1 MAEAPA
7 AVHHVGMTV
16 LTPRPT
22 TADLVRGV
30 VVAVLAILQV
40 LVSAFGGS
48 AIGAVARDYDNPA
61 AGRGWAFAIW
71 GPIYL
76 GVLVYAGYALLPGQR
91 GREVHRRIG
100 WWVAAT
106 AVLNPLWIAA
116 FSNRWVV
123 TAEALLVL
131 LVLALAVVYG
141 RLSRS
146 VADGW
151 PERLATR
158 LPLAIYLGW
167 SSAAL
172 VLGLMAA
179 GVAVGLPSDGVLPQ
193 VAAIL
198 LLVILTAVALSVVG
212 STTGFAGFAGAL
224 CWALLGIVAGDR
236 PIAVTVVAAV
246 AAGVIAVQAVRRI
259 TRSVQ
264 PARLA
269 LG

>member
-1 MAEAPA
+1 
-7 AVHHVGMTV
+7 MTV

-40 LVSAFGGS
+40 LVSATGGS
-48 AIGAVARDYDNPA
+48 GVGAVARDNDTPLLA
-61 AGRGWAFAIW
+61 AGWAFAIW

-106 AVLNPLWIAA
+106 AVLNPVWIVA
-116 FSNRWVV
+116 FTNRMVV
-123 TAEALLVL
+123 TAEVVLVL
-131 LVLALAVVYG
+131 LVVALGVVYG
-141 RLSRS
+141 RLSRTT
-146 VADGW
+146 ADGW
-151 PERLATR
+151 AERLTTR
-158 LPLAIYLGW
+158 LPLGLYLGW
-167 SSAAL
+167 SCAAL

-179 GVAVGLPSDGVLPQ
+179 GVAVGLPSEGVLPQ
-193 VAAIL
+193 VGAIL
-198 LLVILTAVALSVVG
+198 LLVVLTAVALSVVG
-212 STTGFAGFAGAL
+212 STAGFAGFAAAL
-224 CWALLGIVAGDR
+224 CWALLGIVANDR
-236 PIAVTVVAAV
+236 PIAVTLVALV
-246 AAGVIAVQAVRRI
+246 AAGTVAVQAVRRI